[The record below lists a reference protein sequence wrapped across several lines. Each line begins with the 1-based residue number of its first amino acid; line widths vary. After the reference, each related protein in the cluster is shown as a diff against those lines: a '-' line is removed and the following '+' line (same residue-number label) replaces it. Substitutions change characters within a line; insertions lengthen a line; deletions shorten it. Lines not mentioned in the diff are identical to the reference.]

1 MAYVNDKNA
10 PEMKSLNIR
19 DLLRL
24 VSYLKPYK
32 LQTFTAIL
40 LAIFSTAIAPL
51 RPYLTKIAIDEHI
64 ALSDWDGL
72 FGISLI
78 ILALLISG
86 ALLQFLLTYI
96 MQWIGQKV
104 LYDIRTKLFAHIRNM
119 SVKYFDNNPVGRLV
133 TRVTNDI
140 EALNELFSSG
150 VVMIIADILLLVW
163 IIIFMFYTSW
173 ELALMVLIVI
183 PFLAIVSFFF
193 KNRIRETFRAI
204 RQNVSLM
211 NSFLNEFI
219 TGITTIK
226 IFSQIANRN
235 RKFDEISTNQTE
247 LQKRTITYYALFF
260 PIVEFIG
267 AISLGIILYYST
279 GKFISGEMTIGIL
292 IAFTQ
297 YGEMLFRPI
306 RDLTEKYTTLQSAM
320 AAAERVFGVLET
332 EDQIYESTES
342 TDFRGLESMLSF
354 RNVSFSYDGVKQV
367 LYDIDFDLKRGEKLA
382 IVGVTGS
389 GKTSIINLLC
399 RFYDGYKG
407 NILLDGKEIS
417 EYSQDS
423 LRRRIGLVMQDVFI
437 FSRSIRE
444 NIILNSKVD
453 EGFDIED
460 AARKL
465 GSYEFISKLPQG
477 FDTVMKERAST
488 LSTGQRQLIAFT
500 RAFASN
506 PDIFI
511 FDEAMSS
518 IDPETE
524 MLIDRS
530 LDKILEGRTSIII
543 AHRLNTVR
551 KVDRIIVLHHGMIR
565 ESGTHDELLAI
576 NGIYSRLYKLNN

>member
-1 MAYVNDKNA
+1 MAYVKDKNDA
-10 PEMKSLNIR
+10 EVKALNTR
-19 DLLRL
+19 DLIRL
-24 VSYLKPYK
+24 VSFLKPYK
-32 LQTFTAIL
+32 IQTFASIL
-40 LAIFSTAIAPL
+40 LAILSTAISPL
-51 RPYLTKIAIDEHI
+51 RPYLTKIAIDDNI
-64 ALSDWDGL
+64 AHSDWPGL
-72 FGISLI
+72 FRISLI
-78 ILALLISG
+78 ILALLILG
-86 ALLQFLLTYI
+86 ALFQFLLTYI

-150 VVMIIADILLLVW
+150 VVMVIADILLLVW

-173 ELALMVLIVI
+173 ELAIMVLIVI
-183 PFLAIVSFFF
+183 PFLAMVSFFF
-193 KNRIRETFRAI
+193 KNRIRETFREI

-211 NSFLNEFI
+211 NSFLNEFL

-226 IFSQIANRN
+226 IFSQIASRN
-235 RKFDEISTNQTE
+235 KKFDEISLHQTG

-306 RDLTEKYTTLQSAM
+306 RDLTEKYTTLQSAL

-332 EDQIYESTES
+332 DEKIKDSPDSTEFS
-342 TDFRGLESMLSF
+342 GLKSLLSF
-354 RNVSFSYDGVKQV
+354 RNVSFSYDGVKPV
-367 LYDIDFDLKRGEKLA
+367 LNQIDFDLFKGEKLA

-407 NILLDGKEIS
+407 NILLDGREIS
-417 EYSQDS
+417 EYSQES
-423 LRRRIGLVMQDVFI
+423 LRKRIGLVMQDVFI
-437 FSRSIRE
+437 FSRSVRE
-444 NIILNSKVD
+444 NILLNSKGESV
-453 EGFDIED
+453 FDIEN
-460 AARKL
+460 AARQL
-465 GSYEFISKLPQG
+465 GSYEFISKLPEG

-506 PDIFI
+506 PDLFI

-524 MLIDRS
+524 ALIDRS

-551 KVDRIIVLHHGMIR
+551 KADRIIVLHHGMIR

-576 NGIYSRLYKLNN
+576 DGIYSRLYKLNN